1 MQSNGLLR
9 VVSSEELVRREREA
23 ADAVAAEQSRAQ
35 DQLLFGLAGY
45 LTPLWEDAKRA
56 KNEIRP
62 RMLQSL
68 RQRRG
73 EYEPDKLA
81 KIRDTGGSEIYMQL
95 TSLKCRAAGAW
106 LRDAVLG
113 QGSDK
118 PWTIS
123 PTPSPDLPSGAE
135 QELMTAVGQEVGA
148 MAAAGVEV
156 PPDVVRERIDKARDA
171 VKTKLREVARQKAL
185 DTERVLEDQLVE
197 GGYYDAMEAFIDDF
211 VTYPAAILK
220 GPVVHSAPVLSWQ
233 KQGDSWS
240 PVVETQ
246 LVKRWY
252 RIDPFKF
259 YPAPWAADIEDGYCF
274 EHHRLTPESLY
285 AMIGAPGYS
294 EPAIREVI
302 RDGANLRHWL
312 GLDWYNS
319 ADRINQPNQMMVQN
333 GPMDALEFY
342 GPVPGRHLMEWG
354 IDDPQVTDHEKSY
367 NVNVWMIGRH
377 IIKATVNPDPL
388 GKKPYRKGSYEE
400 IPGAFWGNT
409 IPDLIRDTQ
418 DVCNNTARAL
428 VNNMA
433 IASGPQVWINIDRM
447 PAGASVTS
455 LYPWKIHQTE
465 ESPMGNTAPPMDFFQ
480 PSSNAQELL
489 AVFQF
494 FSMQADEFSGLPRY
508 MTGDG
513 NVGGAGRTS
522 SGLSMLM
529 NSASKLM
536 KQVMGSIDRITAD
549 SLISLH
555 AYLMQFEY
563 ERFPE
568 LAGDVRIVARGATA
582 VVQREQLQL
591 RRNEFLMAT
600 ANPLDSQIMGP
611 QGRAYL
617 LREMASRL
625 DLDTDRIVPEVPQ
638 AMPQAPGQPGQP
650 GVGGAPGQPGQPAV
664 GGPAAMGDR
673 PPGATMDAPRMGG

>member
-1 MQSNGLLR
+1 MQGNGLLR
-9 VVSSEELVRREREA
+9 VVSGEELARREREA
-23 ADAVAAEQSRAQ
+23 AAAAAAQTVAQ
-35 DQLLFGLAGY
+35 DQLLFGLAAY
-45 LTPLWEDAKRA
+45 ITPLWEDAKRA
-56 KNEIRP
+56 KQDVRP
-62 RMLQSL
+62 RMIQAL

-73 EYEPDKLA
+73 EYEPEKLA
-81 KIRDTGGSEIYMQL
+81 KIRETGGSEIYMQL
-95 TSLKCRAAGAW
+95 TSLKCRAGGAW

-118 PWTIS
+118 PWAIS
-123 PTPSPDLPSGAE
+123 PTPNPELPTNAE
-135 QELMTAVGQEVGA
+135 QELLAAVGQEVGE
-148 MAAAGVEV
+148 MAAQGVLV
-156 PPDVVRERIDKARDA
+156 PPEVVRERIDKARDA
-171 VKTKLREVARQKAL
+171 LQSKLREVARRKAL

-197 GGYYDAMEAFIDDF
+197 GGYYDAMEGFIDDF

-233 KQGDSWS
+233 KNGESWV

-252 RIDPFKF
+252 RVDPFKF
-259 YPAPWAADIEDGYCF
+259 YPAPWATDIEDGYCF
-274 EHHRLTPESLY
+274 EHHKITTESLFDL
-285 AMIGAPGYS
+285 IGAPGYS
-294 EPAIREVI
+294 EQAIREVI
-302 RDGANLRHWL
+302 RECGSLQRWL

-319 ADRINQPNQMMVQN
+319 ADNINQPNQLLVQN
-333 GPMDALEFY
+333 GPLDALEFY
-342 GPVPGRHLMEWG
+342 GPVPGRYLMEWG

-400 IPGAFWGNT
+400 IPGAFWGNG
-409 IPDLIRDTQ
+409 IPDLIRDVQ

-433 IASGPQVWINIDRM
+433 IASGPQVWINIDRL
-447 PAGASVTS
+447 PPGANVTS

-480 PSSNAQELL
+480 PNSNAQELL

-549 SLISLH
+549 VLTSLH
-555 AYLMQFEY
+555 SYMMQFEY
-563 ERFPE
+563 ARFPE
-568 LAGDVRIVARGATA
+568 LEGDVRIVARGATA

-591 RRNEFLMAT
+591 RRNEFLAAT

-611 QGRAYL
+611 NGRAYL

-638 AMPQAPGQPGQP
+638 PAQQPMAGQPGQP
-650 GVGGAPGQPGQPAV
+650 GVGDMPGQPGM
-664 GGPAAMGDR
+664 GGPANMSQR
-673 PPGATMDAPRMGG
+673 PPGATMDAPRIR